1 MEKELVREEK
11 MTDRL
16 KQLAQQ
22 TIDVI
27 GCEKLAP
34 EVRLRIIKAY
44 MLGLVDG
51 ITVTKGT
58 ELDTCTKCGK
68 KTGQAS
74 FVLGHTGLYC
84 PECSAELCREPEN
97 SRKCP
102 YDHVMGR
109 DFCNY
114 ADCAK
119 CAGASY
125 HICEMK
131 KDKEQGNNEK
141 TPRIKEFP
149 NLAKDPRCSICNSG
163 ADLLNILTS
172 EGGVLSLCSKCRKA
186 LEDPKV
192 QEALHKG

>member
-34 EVRLRIIKAY
+34 ETRLRIIKAY

-51 ITVTKGT
+51 ITVTRGT

-74 FVLGHTGLYC
+74 YVLGHTGLYC
-84 PECSAELCREPEN
+84 PECTAELCRKFEG
-97 SRKCP
+97 S
-102 YDHVMGR
+102 
-109 DFCNY
+109 
-114 ADCAK
+114 
-119 CAGASY
+119 S
-125 HICEMK
+125 
-131 KDKEQGNNEK
+131 EQPVVK
-141 TPRIKEFP
+141 RPKVKEFP
-149 NLAKDPRCSICNSG
+149 NLAKAPRCSICCNEG
-163 ADLLNILTS
+163 ELTS
-172 EGGVLSLCSKCRKA
+172 IFTHEGKIFKVCDRCRKA
-186 LEDPKV
+186 LEDPNV

>member
-58 ELDTCTKCGK
+58 ELDTCTRCGK

-74 FVLGHTGLYC
+74 YVLGHTGLYC
-84 PECSAELCREPEN
+84 PECSAELC
-97 SRKCP
+97 
-102 YDHVMGR
+102 
-109 DFCNY
+109 
-114 ADCAK
+114 
-119 CAGASY
+119 
-125 HICEMK
+125 K
-131 KDKEQGNNEK
+131 KSEGPSEQPVVNK
-141 TPRIKEFP
+141 PRVKEFP
-149 NLAKDPRCSICNSG
+149 NLSKTPRCSICNSG
-163 ADLLNILTS
+163 EDILNILAS
-172 EGGVLSLCSKCRKA
+172 EGRTLRLCSKCRKA

>member
-22 TIDVI
+22 TIDVT

-74 FVLGHTGLYC
+74 YVLGHTGLYC
-84 PECSAELCREPEN
+84 PECSAELCRKSEGL
-97 SRKCP
+97 S
-102 YDHVMGR
+102 
-109 DFCNY
+109 
-114 ADCAK
+114 
-119 CAGASY
+119 
-125 HICEMK
+125 
-131 KDKEQGNNEK
+131 EQPVVNK
-141 TPRIKEFP
+141 PRVKEFP
-149 NLAKDPRCSICNSG
+149 NPDEAPKCSICCNEG
-163 ADLLNILTS
+163 ELTS
-172 EGGVLSLCSKCRKA
+172 IFTHEGRIFKVCDRCRKA

-192 QEALHKG
+192 QEALHRG

>member
-1 MEKELVREEK
+1 MPCPGVAWKRNLSERKK

-51 ITVTKGT
+51 ITVTEGT

-74 FVLGHTGLYC
+74 YVLGYTGLYC
-84 PECSAELCREPEN
+84 PECSAELCRKSEQAVKAPKIKDLAPQDSHN
-97 SRKCP
+97 
-102 YDHVMGR
+102 G
-109 DFCNY
+109 
-114 ADCAK
+114 CA
-119 CAGASY
+119 
-125 HICEMK
+125 IC
-131 KDKEQGNNEK
+131 GG
-141 TPRIKEFP
+141 
-149 NLAKDPRCSICNSG
+149 SG
-163 ADLLNILTS
+163 DLLQ
-172 EGGVLSLCSKCRKA
+172 VLLDNKIVGICDRCRKA
-186 LEDPKV
+186 LEYPKV